1 MGGAD
6 REGAQGRLLGA
17 VNVLCLDL
25 GGGYLGVSIWKTV
38 IKLLIFRNAPF
49 MHIIH
54 QYKSFQKIDLYLP
67 GIK

>member
-17 VNVLCLDL
+17 VNVLCLDP
-25 GGGYLGVSIWKTV
+25 GDGYMGVSIWKTV
-38 IKLLIFRNAPF
+38 IKLFMFRNTPF

-54 QYKSFQKIDLYLP
+54 QYKSFQKIDLYMP